1 MHDGRPW
8 KLTIQEWVYQSFVRL
23 DPLGRLVRD
32 HLVHHIHEHGVVLVR
47 VVLLPAVSCLGVRHN
62 VAQVPLLRA
71 SKSNLSDASQ
81 RQETCTRGLP
91 PLRPAE

>member
-32 HLVHHIHEHGVVLVR
+32 HLVYHIQEHGVVLVR
-47 VVLLPAVSCLGVRHN
+47 VILLLTVSRLGIRHN
-62 VAQVPLLRA
+62 VAQVPLLRTQSRTSA
-71 SKSNLSDASQ
+71 TAEQLQAKCV
-81 RQETCTRGLP
+81 RLP
-91 PLRPAE
+91 SLRRAE

>member
-47 VVLLPAVSCLGVRHN
+47 VILLLAVSRLGIRHN

>member
-32 HLVHHIHEHGVVLVR
+32 HLVHHIQEHGVVLVR
-47 VVLLPAVSCLGVRHN
+47 VILLLTVSRLGIRHN
-62 VAQVPLLRA
+62 VAQVPLLRTQSRTSA
-71 SKSNLSDASQ
+71 TAEQ
-81 RQETCTRGLP
+81 PQETCARHLP
-91 PLRPAE
+91 SLRRAE